1 MMGKTFLRRAERADL
16 DTIIAWMQDPDYM
29 HFLYGDPARS
39 PRQVRENIVSMLGRN
54 QGTNLPASI
63 HLLID
68 HADIGPIGL
77 VSLQKI
83 SWRNRAC
90 NVDFYIGNKA
100 LRNRIEAGAA
110 MYRIA
115 EYCFDELNLH
125 RIAAYIYSFNAP
137 SWRLL
142 ERCGARR
149 ELTLRDHVVRDGKLC
164 DMYCYGLL
172 RRDFNAFK
180 EQAALFKPFSLEAM
194 IERLQVEGIDT
205 GQAS

>member
-1 MMGKTFLRRAERADL
+1 MKSKTTLRRAERADL
-16 DTIIAWMQDPDYM
+16 DVIVSWMQDPDYM

-39 PRQVRENIVSMLGRN
+39 PRQVRENIVSILGRN
-54 QGTNLPASI
+54 QGTNLPGSI

-68 HADIGPIGL
+68 HEELGPIGL

-90 NVDFYIGNKA
+90 NVDFYMGNKA
-100 LRNRIEAGAA
+100 LRNRLETGVA

-125 RIAAYIYSFNAP
+125 RIGAYIYSFNAP

-142 ERCGARR
+142 ERCGAQR

-180 EQAALFKPFSLEAM
+180 EKASLFSSFSLEAM
-194 IERLQVEGIDT
+194 IERIEAGDDQT
-205 GQAS
+205 GKGE

>member
-1 MMGKTFLRRAERADL
+1 MKSKSILRRAERADL
-16 DTIIAWMQDPDYM
+16 DKIVSWMQDPDYM

-54 QGTNLPASI
+54 QGTNLPGSI
-63 HLLID
+63 HLVID
-68 HADIGPIGL
+68 HADLGPIGL

-90 NVDFYIGNKA
+90 NIDFYIGDKGS
-100 LRNRIEAGAA
+100 RNRIEPTVA
-110 MYRIA
+110 MYRVA
-115 EYCFDELNLH
+115 EFCFDELNLH
-125 RIAAYIYSFNAP
+125 RIGAYIYSFNAP

-149 ELTLRDHVVRDGKLC
+149 ELTLRDHVMRDGKLC

-180 EQAALFKPFSLEAM
+180 EELSVFKSLSLEAM
-194 IERLQVEGIDT
+194 IERLNAETSPPGEG
-205 GQAS
+205 G